1 MSTLPDLDKLS
12 YAELEKLIIKIVYA
26 RLKPLGFRK
35 HGKTLHRFVDGD
47 ISQVVYFASKIND
60 QCLPDALWILT
71 GIRVPECDLMRFVI
85 PEQTKKYYH
94 YATSHLRGSL
104 FIDKNGD
111 GTWILFQ
118 ETDPQQLIDNVME
131 RLENEVIPAFEVL
144 SNRDNIINHKEED
157 EASCFHLMH
166 KHLIRLYDSM
176 ILGRRGN
183 LDEATKL
190 FKSHYQDSL
199 AEYNDEYENGYQ
211 RYLYKGD
218 TIHYKNQK
226 TQKNETVTAT
236 HDGYYTIFG
245 ANRGHVDYL
254 EELAKE
260 LGIDLNES

>member
-1 MSTLPDLDKLS
+1 MSSLPDLDKLS
-12 YAELEKLIIKIVYA
+12 PAELEKLIIKIVYA

-47 ISQVVYFASKIND
+47 ISQVVWFFSKINNPY
-60 QCLPDALWILT
+60 LPDMLLVNA
-71 GIRVPECDLMRFVI
+71 GIRVPECDLMRFII

-94 YATSHLRGSL
+94 YATTHLRSAL
-104 FIDKNGD
+104 LRDADGD
-111 GTWILFQ
+111 SGIYLQ
-118 ETDPQQLIDNVME
+118 GTDPQQLIDNLME
-131 RLENEVIPAFEVL
+131 RLENEVIPAFDVL
-144 SNRDNIINHKEED
+144 SNRDNIINHKEEE

-176 ILGRRGN
+176 IWGRRGN
-183 LDEATKL
+183 LDEAAKL

-199 AEYNDEYENGYQ
+199 AKYNDRYENGSQ
-211 RYLYKGD
+211 KYLLKGD

-226 TQKNETVTAT
+226 TQKNETIIAP
-236 HDGYYTIFG
+236 HDGYYTLFD

-260 LGIDLNES
+260 LGIDLNE